1 MAFNVHANADKKE
14 EFNLIPKG
22 YRLWV
27 EINHRGMEVGK
38 ESGRRYADLELTV
51 LPNQPFAGK
60 KIWTIIGDP
69 FDAQLAKDIAASAG
83 DAKERLIANQKM
95 ALSALGRILEAAG
108 KAKPEEPNSY
118 NFASVDQQGRPMFYE
133 IHQLRVP
140 VLVGIREDK
149 NNAYPPKNVVNSW
162 LSPNKNRT
170 DFKHYEAAMKG
181 EFAPA
186 NAGPPIPQQPAQA
199 GFGFG
204 AQAPATPAGS
214 PPQQGFGGFGQHQ
227 ATPAIAPPAGPPPA
241 SPFGP
246 GAAPGPWMQQGNQ
259 APATAPAPAA
269 PANPNVQGWPG
280 QPGRAGSVGK
290 FDDDIPF

>member
-1 MAFNVHANADKKE
+1 MTFNVHANADKKE

-27 EINHRGMEVGK
+27 EINHRGMEIGR

-51 LPNQPFAGK
+51 LPGQPFAGK

-69 FDAQLAKDIAASAG
+69 FDAQLAKDIADSAG
-83 DAKERLIANQKM
+83 EAREKLLANQKM

-108 KAKPEEPNSY
+108 IASPDKPDSYGFKA
-118 NFASVDQQGRPMFYE
+118 VDQQGRPMFYE
-133 IHQLRVP
+133 INGLRVP
-140 VLVGIREDK
+140 VLVGVREDK
-149 NNAYPPKNVVNSW
+149 SGQYPPKNVVNSW

-186 NAGPPIPQQPAQA
+186 NAGPPIVAAPAQTGFGFTGGGQPAAPAQA

-204 AQAPATPAGS
+204 AQQAAPAAPA
-214 PPQQGFGGFGQHQ
+214 
-227 ATPAIAPPAGPPPA
+227 APMAPPPA

-246 GAAPGPWMQQGNQ
+246 GATPGPWMQQGNQ
-259 APATAPAPAA
+259 APAAAPVAAPAA
-269 PANPNVQGWPG
+269 PNNQGWPG
-280 QPGRAGSVGK
+280 QPGRAG
-290 FDDDIPF
+290 